1 MDIGE
6 VAAQSGLPPATL
18 RFYEEKG
25 LIRPVGR
32 HGLRRQ
38 YRVDVLPRL
47 ALIVLGQRAGFSLLE
62 IAVMLGNERAP
73 ELDRARLAAKAD
85 EVDQQIRQ
93 LEKVRDGLRHA
104 AACPAPSHLACPA
117 FNRLLRAAR
126 RDQRKN
132 RKDRP

>member
-1 MDIGE
+1 MDIGD
-6 VAAQSGLPPATL
+6 VAARSGLTPATL

-25 LIRPVGR
+25 LIRSVGR

-38 YRVDVLPRL
+38 YRADVLPLL

-62 IAVMLGNERAP
+62 IAAMLGNERAQ
-73 ELDRARLAAKAD
+73 LAAKAD
-85 EVDQQIRQ
+85 EVDQQIRH

-104 AACPAPSHLACPA
+104 AACPASGHLLCPL

-126 RDQRKN
+126 RGARKKSG
-132 RKDRP
+132 R

>member
-1 MDIGE
+1 MRELDIGD
-6 VAAQSGLPPATL
+6 VAARSGLTPATL

-25 LIRPVGR
+25 LIRSVGR

-38 YRVDVLPRL
+38 YRADVLPLL

-62 IAVMLGNERAP
+62 IAAMLGNERAQ
-73 ELDRARLAAKAD
+73 LAAKAD
-85 EVDQQIRQ
+85 EVDQQIRH

-104 AACPAPSHLACPA
+104 AACPASGHLLCPL

-126 RDQRKN
+126 RGARKKSG
-132 RKDRP
+132 R

>member
-1 MDIGE
+1 MDIGD
-6 VAAQSGLPPATL
+6 VAARSGLTPATL

-25 LIRPVGR
+25 LIRSVGR

-38 YRVDVLPRL
+38 YRADVLPLL

-62 IAVMLGNERAP
+62 IAAMLGNERAP
-73 ELDRARLAAKAD
+73 VLDRAQLAAKAD
-85 EVDQQIRQ
+85 EVDQQIRH

-104 AACPAPSHLACPA
+104 AACPASGHLLCPL

-126 RDQRKN
+126 RGARKKSG
-132 RKDRP
+132 R